1 MTQPQAV
8 ALDGRGRLLPGG
20 ADAPARVT
28 FGDAECTLALGADSR
43 VASYRDI
50 ATIAVSQGATLLVLG
65 TGPGAERFVL
75 ERFGQAQGQLV
86 RELRDRRFRQQL
98 ADALILVPADS
109 IDLVEYEADE
119 EHGVAQLAYH
129 PWGVV
134 VAPLDERL
142 AWIRLRRGALAS
154 VEVDEASGRVTVAA
168 SGGPER
174 TSRVVLPGLGERAR
188 LHGDRLTGLRRA
200 AQEDAGRLIGA
211 LVPDA
216 EYGVRQEAAR
226 VLVDG
231 RPARLA
237 DLPAAWPEVEA
248 GVLVEPTFAASYA
261 TLRSKAGP
269 LAELRAIALAPESP
283 GADEAKSWFFVPLP
297 GNLVALELVNEGA
310 HATYCFRVQRRGDY
324 AGGPTSPG
332 ALADAIRDVS
342 EALVDARFLREPMA
356 LPDDALRQ
364 PAYLRYRLA
373 LRVLPSLAAARS
385 RFVARIVHR
394 DEASWSTALDDLIA
408 WHTAARDDAAVWPGR
423 AAQESMVAEAG
434 GDDAGPSGADAAAAA
449 ADATAAAAAAGS
461 ADATAGSAMEL
472 AAGTDDAASG
482 ADSVPDAGAADATAS
497 QPLSAGGA

>member
-8 ALDGRGRLLPGG
+8 VLDGRGRFLPGG

-28 FGDAECTLALGADSR
+28 FGDAECTLAFGADTR

-86 RELRDRRFRQQL
+86 RELRGRRFHQQL
-98 ADALILVPADS
+98 ADALIQVSADP

-134 VAPLDERL
+134 LAPLDERL

-154 VEVDEASGRVTVAA
+154 VEVDEAYGRVTVTA

-216 EYGVRQEAAR
+216 DYSVRQEAAR

-231 RPARLA
+231 RPARPA
-237 DLPAAWPEVEA
+237 DLPTAWPDLEA

-269 LAELRAIALAPESP
+269 QADLRAIAIAPASP

-297 GNLVALELVNEGA
+297 GNLVALELVSEGA
-310 HATYCFRVQRRGDY
+310 HATYCFRVQRRTDW

-356 LPDDALRQ
+356 LPDDVLRQ

-394 DEASWSTALDDLIA
+394 DEASWSAALDDLIA
-408 WHTAARDDAAVWPGR
+408 WHTVERDDSAVWPGR
-423 AAQESMVAEAG
+423 LAQESMVAEAG
-434 GDDAGPSGADAAAAA
+434 SDDASAGTGPR
-449 ADATAAAAAAGS
+449 
-461 ADATAGSAMEL
+461 L
-472 AAGTDDAASG
+472 AASTDDAAAG
-482 ADSVPDAGAADATAS
+482 ADSAPDAGAAHPAAA
-497 QPLSAGGA
+497 QPPSAGGA